1 HPIDHSHEVELKAE
15 HRFSERYKLGLN
27 DSFVYAQE
35 PEIIEGAG
43 APVGAPTRPR
53 TDADV
58 LRNRASLDF
67 RAQATELLGVA
78 LGYQNSWYDYRQD
91 GAGSR
96 SALLDRL
103 EHLFRVDARWQ
114 ALPSLVGLVGYEF
127 GINNY
132 TADEPL
138 TTALNA
144 LTSKARD
151 NRAQYF
157 Y

>member
-1 HPIDHSHEVELKAE
+1 
-15 HRFSERYKLGLN
+15 
-27 DSFVYAQE
+27 
-35 PEIIEGAG
+35 
-43 APVGAPTRPR
+43 
-53 TDADV
+53 
-58 LRNRASLDF
+58 F

-157 Y
+157 YVAADYTVSERMNTSARVGIRYTDYTEIHNTDWSPYAEISSTYTY